1 MTTTISDPRETQKP
15 QPSVKPPTLLEQ
27 LGQRQ
32 DVFSLPEGPVT
43 LTWPA
48 GLSKESNEDLS
59 SWLDIIK
66 RKIGRSVGGKPV
78 NLGDMSRCTDKE

>member
-1 MTTTISDPRETQKP
+1 MKNIVGYDLLVHEDYEA
-15 QPSVKPPTLLEQ
+15 QPSIKPPTLPEPM
-27 LGQRQ
+27 GQRQ

-43 LTWPA
+43 LIWPA

-66 RKIGRSVGGKPV
+66 RKIGRSAA
-78 NLGDMSRCTDKE
+78 DKDKTA